1 LTLAAKQRLVVAVLA
16 ALAVWPIAHRALVV
30 HARID
35 PWRFFGW
42 AMYCTP
48 KLPVMV
54 QAIATHG
61 RARIP
66 LSTATLPPELQRAV
80 YRFSHR
86 RAQWGTFERPDALGA
101 RLLAHQSDADAIDIS
116 VRHWYLDAPTATI
129 KEARYKYRYGR
140 DGSVEQVAK

>member
-1 LTLAAKQRLVVAVLA
+1 MTLAAKQRLVVAVLA
-16 ALAVWPIAHRALVV
+16 VLAVWPIAHRALVV

-48 KLPVMV
+48 KLPVTV
-54 QAIATHG
+54 EARASYG
-61 RARIP
+61 RARVP
-66 LSTATLPPELQRAV
+66 LVTGSLPPPLQRAI

-86 RAQWGTFERPDALGA
+86 RAQWGTFERPDRLAA
-101 RLLAHQSDADAIDIS
+101 RLLADQRDADAIEIL

-129 KEARYKYRYGR
+129 KEARYTYRYGR
-140 DGSVEQVAK
+140 DGMP